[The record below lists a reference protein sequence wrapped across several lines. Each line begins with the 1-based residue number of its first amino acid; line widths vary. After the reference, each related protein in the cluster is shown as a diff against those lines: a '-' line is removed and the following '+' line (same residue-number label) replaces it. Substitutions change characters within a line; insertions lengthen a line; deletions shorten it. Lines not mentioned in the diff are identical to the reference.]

1 MERAFRLT
9 LVVVLALLCAVPAL
23 GATFGTDP
31 IPVSVGPSGQGA
43 NAPSGS
49 AAISGDN
56 RTARYV
62 AFHSNASNLVPGDT
76 NGMQDV
82 FLYGRPSG
90 SAGVSRLDQQPA
102 RPAGSLIR
110 VSVGPHGQQANGNSA
125 DPALDGSVQR
135 APRCVAFQSDATN
148 LSPSDHDGQWDI
160 YVHDLK
166 AGTTRLVS
174 GGVGPAAVDPAI
186 SGDCRQ
192 VAFTAFVRENRPP
205 E

>member
-23 GATFGTDP
+23 AATFGTDP
-31 IPVSVGPSGQGA
+31 IPVSVGPSGQAA

-56 RTARYV
+56 RTARYI
-62 AFHSNASNLVPGDT
+62 AFHSSAANLVPGDT

-82 FLYGRPSG
+82 FLYRRPAG
-90 SAGVSRLDQQPA
+90 GAGVSRLDQQPA

-110 VSVGPHGQQANGNSA
+110 VSVGPRGRQANGNSA

-135 APRCVAFQSDATN
+135 APSCVAFQSDATN
-148 LSPSDHDGQWDI
+148 LSPADPNRQWDV
-160 YVHDLK
+160 YVRDLR

-174 GGVGPAAVDPAI
+174 SGVAAAAVDPAI
-186 SGDCRQ
+186 SG
-192 VAFTAFVRENRPP
+192 
-205 E
+205 